1 MGQLVSDVTDVLNH
15 NQSKKE
21 AASARKTILEQIA
34 ADEKAKT
41 NLVKKTLASQRAK
54 YGSGGMT
61 NKGTT
66 EEAVLKRLREE
77 TEEPYNEKKKNNL
90 NKLSKISSKKSNLLK
105 SFLSDLGDM
114 FVG

>member
-15 NQSKKE
+15 NESKKE
-21 AASARKTILEQIA
+21 AASARKAILAQIA

-41 NLVKKTLASQRAK
+41 NLVKKTLAAQRAK
-54 YGSGGMT
+54 YGSAGMT
-61 NKGTT
+61 AKGTT

-77 TEEPYNEKKKNNL
+77 TEEPYNQKKKNNL
-90 NKLSKISSKKSNLLK
+90 DKLSKIKATKSNLLK

>member
-1 MGQLVSDVTDVLNH
+1 MGQLVSDVKDVLNH

-21 AASARKTILEQIA
+21 AASTRKAILEQIA
-34 ADEKAKT
+34 ADEKAKS
-41 NLVKKTLASQRAK
+41 NLVKKTLAAQRAK
-54 YGSGGMT
+54 YGSAGMT

-90 NKLSKISSKKSNLLK
+90 NKLSKVKSTKSNLLK
-105 SFLSDLGDM
+105 SLMSDLGDM